1 MPWPM
6 SVRSRNVRLM
16 ATMAKSIFW
25 SRTDTAGSEQALFT
39 DGDGLAARGTLLAVD
54 PIPFT
59 ARYRLSTAPDWSTA
73 RVEVEA
79 EGSGWLRRV
88 TLERAASRWR
98 VTTAEQGDLDAALT
112 RAGHPRSGLPGTD
125 DPDRL
130 AEALDVDLSGSPL
143 FNAVPVRR
151 LGLTSGPADMPR
163 RITVAWV
170 LLPGLEVVPAEQIYT
185 GLGPGRVRFASGTF
199 TADIDLDAD
208 GYVVRYPGLAE
219 RIDPR

>member
-1 MPWPM
+1 M
-6 SVRSRNVRLM
+6 
-16 ATMAKSIFW
+16 TKSIFW
-25 SRTDTAGSEQALFT
+25 SRTDTAGSEHALLD
-39 DGDGLAARGTLLAVD
+39 DGDALSARGTLLAVD

-59 ARYRLSTAPDWSTA
+59 ARYRLTTAPDGSTA

-88 TLERAASRWR
+88 TLERSTSRWR
-98 VTTAEQGDLDAALT
+98 VTTAEQGDLDAALVG
-112 RAGHPRSGLPGTD
+112 AGHPRAGLPGTD

-130 AEALDVDLSGSPL
+130 ADALDVDLSGSPL
-143 FNAVPVRR
+143 FNALPVRR
-151 LGLTSGPADMPR
+151 LGLTGGPADMPR

-170 LLPGLEVVPAEQIYT
+170 LLPGLEVVAAEQIYT

-199 TADIDLDAD
+199 KADIDLDAD

>member
-1 MPWPM
+1 MP
-6 SVRSRNVRLM
+6 
-16 ATMAKSIFW
+16 TMPKSIFW
-25 SRTDTAGSEQALFT
+25 SRTDTAGSEHVLLD
-39 DGDGLAARGTLLAVD
+39 DGNGLAARGTLLAVD
-54 PIPFT
+54 PIPWT
-59 ARYRLSTAPDWSTA
+59 ARYQVTTAPDWSTT

-79 EGSGWLRRV
+79 EGPGWLRRV
-88 TLERAASRWR
+88 TLERATGRWR
-98 VTTAEQGDLDAALT
+98 VTTAEQGDLDAALVA
-112 RAGHPRSGLPGTD
+112 AGHPRAGLPGTD

-130 AEALDVDLSGSPL
+130 ADALDVDLSGSPL
-143 FNAVPVRR
+143 FNALPFHR
-151 LGLTSGPADMPR
+151 LGMAAQAADMPR

-199 TADIDLDAD
+199 TADIDVDAD